1 MENTRFLIMA
11 FVLLASLFGSP
22 ADSAIVYS
30 GRLDMAGPDFSVD
43 LNNDGRI
50 DFVTEWR
57 IWAGGN
63 SGSVNGFDAEFKFD
77 IRFLNTELGG
87 IHAGN
92 EYPGTKAPL
101 DYGELIGPVPPKE
114 LLWDHFSNDAMMWT
128 THDMSSDPA
137 TIYSGLWHDT
147 DDKYL
152 GFEISIDSNP
162 HYGWI
167 QLDTDV
173 ANNVALVDYAFENI
187 PGEPIAAGVVSVPLP
202 STFYL
207 LFSGVL
213 IMICGKKI
221 HI

>member
-1 MENTRFLIMA
+1 MA

-30 GRLDMAGPDFSVD
+30 GRLDIAGPNFSVD

-50 DFVTEWR
+50 DFITEWTT
-57 IWAGGN
+57 WAFGN
-63 SGSVNGFDAEFKFD
+63 GASVNGFDAEFKFD
-77 IRFLNTELGG
+77 IRFLNTESGG

-92 EYPGTKAPL
+92 GYPGTKAPL
-101 DYGELIGPVPPKE
+101 DYGELIGPAPPQE
-114 LLWDHFSNDAMMWT
+114 LLWAYNSNDAMMWT
-128 THDMSSDPA
+128 THDMFSEPA

-152 GFEISIDSNP
+152 GFEISFDSNP

-173 ANNVALVDYAFENI
+173 VNNVVLVDYAFENI
-187 PGEPIAAGVVSVPLP
+187 SGVPIAAGVVPVPLP
-202 STFYL
+202 STFYF

-213 IMICGKKI
+213 IICGKKI
-221 HI
+221 L